1 MGRPRRRRRP
11 RSGRAGGGE
20 RRQSRVDA
28 DLPAAAAET
37 EQAEPRVRPARRAAL
52 LFLLCV
58 LVYNANFRAT
68 GSLDSLA
75 AGLIPFGI
83 WQGHGVY
90 LDHQA
95 ERFPPGVRYSMIHSR
110 QGRWVSLYPIVTPLL
125 VTPLYFPAA
134 FVSWFDPA
142 DPVVGTVIHS
152 VMEKLAAS
160 LLAALSVVF
169 IYLAL
174 RRTVS
179 EWTSLWLAL
188 AYAFGTSTWMI
199 SSQAL
204 WQHGTAELL
213 LAASL
218 YLLVRE
224 DPFGWNAAL
233 LGLTTALM
241 TANRPQNI
249 FFSAAIAWIVL
260 RRSGRRSWPFWAMC
274 AAVAMVLVAYN
285 LYFFPTVLGGYAE
298 WRLPSG
304 EPLRAALPRPAY
316 LFGQLFSN
324 RGLFVFSPFLL
335 AAFFDRWRP
344 GREREERA
352 VLVAACFAS
361 ALLYAAYGWSGG
373 YTYGPRYLTD
383 CLPILMLLA
392 ARPVD
397 WLCRRPWGLSLLTV
411 AMVFSVALQAIGA
424 FCYPAGDSG
433 NELHGA
439 WTIDRSSPILALR
452 SGPAT
457 PHFLRPLAPSLGM
470 HDPLTAEDARM
481 EMSWQEPL
489 PQSWTAAASDEA
501 AFCLRNESGKDWSSL
516 GGSWGMHAVRLVVR
530 WDALEPAG
538 APPVQTD
545 FWLDANLSP
554 GEEECRTI
562 SPLAPAAAGRYRLTI
577 EPGQFNGGRFVLFSE
592 YGAKPLTAEV
602 AVRNQTGG

>member
-1 MGRPRRRRRP
+1 M
-11 RSGRAGGGE
+11 
-20 RRQSRVDA
+20 
-28 DLPAAAAET
+28 
-37 EQAEPRVRPARRAAL
+37 EPRVRSTRRAVL
-52 LFLLCV
+52 LFLLCL

-95 ERFPPGVRYSMIHSR
+95 DRFPPGVRYSMILSR

-134 FVSWFDPA
+134 FVPWFDPA
-142 DPVVGTVIHS
+142 DPVAGYVIHS
-152 VMEKLAAS
+152 VMEKLSAS

-169 IYLAL
+169 VYLAL

-179 EWTSLWLAL
+179 ERAAVWLSV
-188 AYAFGTSTWMI
+188 AYAFGTSTWAI

-204 WQHGTAELL
+204 WQHGTTELL

-218 YLLVRE
+218 YLLARE
-224 DPFGWNAAL
+224 DQPRGGSAAL
-233 LGLTTALM
+233 LGLTAALI
-241 TANRPQNI
+241 TANRPQNV

-260 RRSGRRSWPFWAMC
+260 RRSGPRAWPFWTVS
-274 AAVAMVLVAYN
+274 AAVAAALVAYN
-285 LYFFPTVLGGYAE
+285 LHFFPTVFGGYAE

-304 EPLRAALPRPAY
+304 EPLRAAMPTPAD
-316 LFGQLFSN
+316 LLGQLFSN

-352 VLVAACFAS
+352 ALLAACLAC
-361 ALLYAAYGWSGG
+361 ALLYAAYGWMGG

-383 CLPILMLLA
+383 CLPVLTLLA

-397 WLCRRPWGLSLLTV
+397 GLLRRRWGLALFAAAV
-411 AMVFSVALQAIGA
+411 AFSVALQAIGA

-433 NELHGA
+433 NELHGT
-439 WTIDRSSPILALR
+439 WTVDRSSPVLALR

-457 PHFLRPLAPSLGM
+457 PHFLRPLAPDLGM
-470 HDPLTAEDARM
+470 REPLAAEDARV
-481 EMSWQEPL
+481 EMRWREP
-489 PQSWTAAASDEA
+489 PPEAWPAATSGEVG
-501 AFCLRNESGKDWSSL
+501 FCLRNRGGRDWSSF
-516 GGSWGMHAVRLVVR
+516 GGFWGIHAVRLVVR
-530 WDALEPAG
+530 WEPLEPAG

-545 FWLDANLSP
+545 FWLDANLP
-554 GEEECRTI
+554 AGEEECGAL

-592 YGAKPLTAEV
+592 HGAEPLAAEV
-602 AVRNQTGG
+602 AVRDPAGG